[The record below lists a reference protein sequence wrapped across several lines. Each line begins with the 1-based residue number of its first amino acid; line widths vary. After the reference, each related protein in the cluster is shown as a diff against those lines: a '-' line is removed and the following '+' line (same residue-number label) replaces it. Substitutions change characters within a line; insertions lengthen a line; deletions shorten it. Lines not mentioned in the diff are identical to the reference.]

1 MIVRKLRLQRGWSQE
16 QLAEFSGL
24 SIRTIQRIERGQRA
38 GLDTL
43 KSLAAVF
50 EVPLTSLQPE
60 ERTMSEPSMS
70 RQSMP
75 QTSISQSSTHPSA
88 DSPSATQPGPGISPE
103 EEQAIA
109 AVRDIKGFYSHL
121 TSYVC
126 VITLLWVINW
136 LTGSGYYWAKWP
148 TLGWGIG
155 IVSHALSV
163 WEVFNFFG
171 PDWEKRQIEKRL
183 GRKL

>member
-1 MIVRKLRLQRGWSQE
+1 MIIRKLRLQRGWSQE

-50 EVPLTSLQPE
+50 EVPLASLQPE
-60 ERTMSEPSMS
+60 ETTMSQPSTLS
-70 RQSMP
+70 
-75 QTSISQSSTHPSA
+75 SSTNSSADPQPSA
-88 DSPSATQPGPGISPE
+88 QPAPKITPE

-136 LTGSGYYWAKWP
+136 LTGADYYWAKWP

-171 PDWEKRQIEKRL
+171 PEWEKRQVEKRL

>member
-1 MIVRKLRLQRGWSQE
+1 MIIRKLRLQRGWSQE

-24 SIRTIQRIERGQRA
+24 SIRIIQRIERGQRA

-50 EVPLTSLQPE
+50 EVPLASLQPE
-60 ERTMSEPSMS
+60 ETTMSQPSTLS
-70 RQSMP
+70 
-75 QTSISQSSTHPSA
+75 SSTNPSA
-88 DSPSATQPGPGISPE
+88 DPQPSAQPAPKITPE

-136 LTGSGYYWAKWP
+136 LTDADYYWAKWP

-171 PDWEKRQIEKRL
+171 PEWEKRQVEKRL